1 MFRTGNGREVR
12 GGGGIAPDVT
22 LPEGVRIPAWFS
34 TAADSGWIEAVSD
47 SVAAL
52 LPREPAGRQ
61 AWLAAPAEWQTR
73 LVEPLLARVTA
84 RLQMT
89 RPPDEAIRA
98 RIGRVLAYRAAE
110 VRWGPEVADELWLR
124 SDVGLATA
132 MGYWD
137 QLPRLLTSH

>member
-1 MFRTGNGREVR
+1 MLVVGRVVTPSGRIIQRAYHGMKAEQYYDFAGTAGAGQDTLAVFRTGNGREVR

-73 LVEPLLARVTA
+73 LVERGVSPAAV
-84 RLQMT
+84 
-89 RPPDEAIRA
+89 IRSRSSSPA
-98 RIGRVLAYRAAE
+98 G
-110 VRWGPEVADELWLR
+110 LR
-124 SDVGLATA
+124 RSL
-132 MGYWD
+132 
-137 QLPRLLTSH
+137 R